1 MRWST
6 NNLAVCNQ
14 SFLLTKDLKFRSCF
28 QIHIQPHL
36 RWPSIVLTKIS
47 YSYNSFKI
55 IHQKSCWYAR
65 RTFNYRARN
74 LLSKSYISVLSNFN
88 LVVQLRMVSQKHFSR
103 ILSNHSPKKSISRSY
118 KHVHWFPYRKQDFA
132 SFEGKHKTYFFTF
145 WVFPVLLFQFYIR
158 IDVLDFYH
166 NTYQLT

>member
-36 RWPSIVLTKIS
+36 RWPSIVLTKLS

-103 ILSNHSPKKSISRSY
+103 ILSNHSPKKINFKELQTCSLVSLPKTRFC
-118 KHVHWFPYRKQDFA
+118 KLWGKTQD
-132 SFEGKHKTYFFTF
+132 
-145 WVFPVLLFQFYIR
+145 LLFYFLSFSGSSFPILHKNWCTR
-158 IDVLDFYH
+158 FLS
-166 NTYQLT
+166 